1 MLALTGI
8 RFVFHVCKMFISFY
22 HLGFLIMQH
31 WLNIKGLGKE
41 QQTYM
46 TSVTSVKLRMVW
58 HSH

>member
-31 WLNIKGLGKE
+31 WLNIKGLGKRATDLHDFSDFS
-41 QQTYM
+41 QA
-46 TSVTSVKLRMVW
+46 KNGLA
-58 HSH
+58 